1 MELSSKKFRAKH
13 LVMPSD
19 NSREV
24 SLVNLG
30 FRLLNHISPSR
41 KKQFFI
47 QIALG
52 ILVSLTEMASIGA
65 TLPFLAL
72 LSSPSQ
78 FLNNQYVISL
88 LGSFEFISSKNLIY
102 FFTAIFIVAILLAM
116 LMRLLLIWT
125 NSRLASGLGSDLSCL
140 IYRKTLYQPY
150 LMHINTNSGSV
161 ISGILQKLNTVIY
174 GVIYPFLVLVSSLI
188 LLSIAIVLISSI
200 YPVLTFFLLLVFI
213 SVYAS
218 VMGLV
223 KHRLKR
229 NSFVLATQSTKIL
242 KILQESLGGI
252 RDILIDGTQEIF
264 AVAYKISDSK
274 FRRAEAQGT
283 LISQGPRYL
292 IEAIAVCLIAGVAC
306 WFTTTSDSSSLVIP
320 ILGAGAVGAQRL
332 LPVVQ
337 QSYAAWVS
345 IQNSRGSL
353 IEVVGLLDQK
363 IPNPQFND
371 EKDSIVFEKSIEL
384 RNAFFRYS
392 SESDYVLSGTS
403 IEIQKGSR
411 IGVVGSSGSGKSTL
425 MDILMGLLKP
435 ERGEF
440 LVDGIAID
448 LNNPRCWQKKIAHVP
463 QNIYLSDASILENIA
478 FGVPTD
484 LINKDRVE
492 WAAEQACLEDVING
506 LPNGYNTSIGEG
518 GIKLSGGQRQRI
530 GIARAL
536 YKSAEVIILDE
547 ATSALD
553 NNTENSLMQTIKGL
567 NHNLTIIIVA
577 HRLTTLIG
585 CDRIIELEGG
595 CIVGEGTY
603 DEIVSPKLRSFI

>member
-13 LVMPSD
+13 LVMPSA
-19 NSREV
+19 NSHEV
-24 SLVNLG
+24 SLATLG

-78 FLNNQYVISL
+78 FLNNQYVISF
-88 LGSFEFISSKNLIY
+88 LGSLEFISSKNLIY

-188 LLSIAIVLISSI
+188 LLSIAIVLVSSI

-363 IPNPQFND
+363 IPNSQFND
-371 EKDSIVFEKSIEL
+371 DKDSIVFEKSIEL

-392 SESDYVLSGTS
+392 SESDYVLSGAS

-435 ERGEF
+435 ERGDF

-463 QNIYLSDASILENIA
+463 QNIYLSDASISENIA

-484 LINKDRVE
+484 LINKGRVE
-492 WAAEQACLEDVING
+492 WAAEQACLEDVINR

-553 NNTENSLMQTIKGL
+553 NNTENSVMQTIKGL